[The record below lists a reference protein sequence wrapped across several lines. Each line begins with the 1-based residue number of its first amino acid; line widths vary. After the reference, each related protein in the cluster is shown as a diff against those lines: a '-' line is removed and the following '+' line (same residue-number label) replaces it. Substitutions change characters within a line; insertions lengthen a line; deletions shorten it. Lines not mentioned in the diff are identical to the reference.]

1 MPTAKQKQV
10 KKAKKA
16 EKIYNN
22 PIQARGRAEFKA
34 ARKQE
39 SLKPTRADRLL
50 KVQGQRGTDVRSPI
64 GDTSVAQQDQQV
76 VSGSNLITPV
86 ICTYYDRAI
95 SYVAMGIVL
104 KAVKRGYKWSDTTFG
119 DCPYYA
125 FRYLIDIMTS
135 ALNGTIPQIQQ
146 APHWFWDFLYAIK
159 QKTVSYKTSQIK
171 YSWVKFNSGV
181 GDDIAFTLGTSPDE
195 YTLFW
200 GVTGGSTVND
210 IPTLIAPPP
219 YADQGANALNALFSY
234 YSGQGWG
241 KLVGDPGTSFL
252 SNDTSAFA
260 ACYAEI
266 GQSFF
271 SPGALKTTFYSER
284 QVDSP
289 VLAKFAQYQDG
300 KWRGWQKAG
309 ATAGTSCYT
318 GARISELST
327 QTWRNKTS
335 PIFKFYNFDEFFEV
349 LSLTMCLALENANS
363 NVLPNVT
370 ACPLTPLQVQL
381 ILRQN
386 LIPFFNNEFAQDMR
400 LEGPNF
406 VDMLPFTVGP
416 NGTSYGRPAML
427 VPTLFAENVRCARR
441 ITHTLRGKQGVQ
453 VLDLIPILAR
463 TPEKPQIGNYVYGQS
478 LSPLYSSPPPGV
490 TEVPVNLIDCSSVV
504 SGVTSYLDL
513 NTEPVTALITTWN
526 EWIQTIQTV
535 LSSLVPLSPAPGAAG
550 LLTCVHT
557 NIQRSIT
564 PIVSQEADRISQPI
578 GGDSSHSLPTR
589 PLARKPS
596 NKEFHV
602 GLPIARKRMGAA
614 PVPGSSYFDSVGD
627 TVITSALGFNTAL
640 FPYISIFILPVAWSA
655 TGLEDSTQQAY
666 QTFQCESIFIE
677 RTSANTSF
685 SNVMT
690 STAYERHKLMASADV
705 KNVTQDGNTSLVQGL
720 LDMEK
725 MDGGGFF
732 TGIASLIGDMVGV
745 PQVRTVATAIG
756 GLTGL

>member
-1 MPTAKQKQV
+1 MNTKSGAKYGKPGSNSKGRKPG
-10 KKAKKA
+10 KKPETDWAK
-16 EKIYNN
+16 E
-22 PIQARGRAEFKA
+22 
-34 ARKQE
+34 
-39 SLKPTRADRLL
+39 DRLQRKKQNK
-50 KVQGQRGTDVRSPI
+50 KVAASDKLLRIQGQRGTDVRSPQ
-64 GDTSVAQQDQQV
+64 GDTAVAQQNQQV
-76 VSGSNLITPV
+76 VAGSNLITPIV
-86 ICTYYDRAI
+86 CTYYDRAI

-104 KAVKRGYKWSDTTFG
+104 KAVKRGFKWTDTTFG

-171 YSWVKFNSGV
+171 YSWVKFNSGYS
-181 GDDIAFTLGTSPDE
+181 DDIAFTLGTTPDE

-219 YADQGANALNALFSY
+219 YVTQGANALNALFSF

-241 KLVGDPGTSFL
+241 KLIGDLGQSML
-252 SNDTSAFA
+252 DNDTSAFA

-266 GQSFF
+266 GQSFY
-271 SPGALKTTFYSER
+271 SPGALKTTYYSER

-289 VLAKFAQYQDG
+289 VLAKIASYQTG

-327 QTWRNKTS
+327 QSWRNKTS

-349 LSLTMCLALENANS
+349 LSLTLCLALENANS

-406 VDMLPFTVGP
+406 VDLLPFTVGP
-416 NGTSYGRPAML
+416 NGASYGRPAML

-441 ITHTLRGKQGVQ
+441 ITHTLKGKQGVQ
-453 VLDLIPILAR
+453 ILDSIPVLAR
-463 TPEKPQIGNYVYGQS
+463 TPEKPQLGNYVYGQS
-478 LSPLYSSPPPGV
+478 LSPLYATGSG
-490 TEVPVNLIDCSSVV
+490 EVPVNLIDCSSVV
-504 SGVTSYLDL
+504 GGITSYLDL
-513 NTEPVTALITTWN
+513 NTEPITALITAWN
-526 EWIQTIQTV
+526 EWIETIQTV
-535 LSSLVPLSPAPGAAG
+535 LSPLVSLSPAPGAAA
-550 LLTCVHT
+550 LLTAVHT
-557 NIQRSIT
+557 NIQRTVTPIT
-564 PIVSQEADRISQPI
+564 PVVEDRISQPI
-578 GGDSSHSLPTR
+578 GGQPQNQQ
-589 PLARKPS
+589 PAREMVKRGS
-596 NKEFHV
+596 TKEFHV
-602 GLPIARKRMGAA
+602 GLTIARKRMGAA

-627 TVITSALGFNTAL
+627 MVITSAAGFNTAIY
-640 FPYISIFILPVAWSA
+640 PYISIFVLPIVWSVN
-655 TGLEDSTQQAY
+655 GLDDATQQAY

-677 RTSANTSF
+677 RTSANSSF

-690 STAYERHKLMASADV
+690 ATAYERHKQMAAADV

-720 LDMEK
+720 LDLEK
-725 MDGGGFF
+725 HDGGGFF
-732 TGIASLIGDMVGV
+732 TGIASLIGDIAGV
-745 PQVRTVATAIG
+745 PQVRAVATAIG